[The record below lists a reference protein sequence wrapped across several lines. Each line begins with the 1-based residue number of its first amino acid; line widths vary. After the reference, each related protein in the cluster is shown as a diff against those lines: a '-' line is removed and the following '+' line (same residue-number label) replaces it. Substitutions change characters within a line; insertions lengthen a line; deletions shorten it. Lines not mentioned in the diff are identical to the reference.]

1 MFLRVGVC
9 MKLSK
14 DPWLDA
20 IRLGLGYSQCLLI
33 ICLES

>member
-20 IRLGLGYSQCLLI
+20 YPARFGIFSVSSNYLP
-33 ICLES
+33 